1 MLSGIRRCGA
11 TLLLA
16 LLAVAIA
23 AQQAKAPAAA
33 DALGISLRREVDRFI
48 EQDRLDPPAPCQILF
63 VGSSSIVKWR
73 PALAADMAPLPV
85 INRGFGSSQFEYVN
99 RWFDELVTPY
109 RPRAIVLYEG
119 ENDLDA
125 GKAVSRVVKDLDTF
139 MQLKTHKLKDTPV
152 YFISVKPSK
161 ARFAQLPLQ
170 SAVNA
175 QVRER
180 AAERSDLH
188 FIDVV
193 PEMLADGKPRDIFE
207 PDGLHMARAGYLIW
221 RRLVRAALVPDTEA
235 QARRCRARTSHEAAA
250 PAP

>member
-1 MLSGIRRCGA
+1 V
-11 TLLLA
+11 
-16 LLAVAIA
+16 LLAVLAAAIA
-23 AQQAKAPAAA
+23 AQQPQTPATA
-33 DALGISLRREVDRFI
+33 DALGISLRREVDRFVQ
-48 EQDRLDPPAPCQILF
+48 QDRLAPPAPCQILF

-73 PALAADMAPLPV
+73 ATLAADMAPLPV

-119 ENDLDA
+119 ENDLAA
-125 GKAVSRVVKDLDTF
+125 GKTMSRVVKDFDTF
-139 MQLKTHKLKDTPV
+139 MQLKTQRLEDTPV

-180 AAERSDLH
+180 AAHRGDVH

-193 PEMLADGKPRDIFE
+193 PQMLADGKPRDIFE
-207 PDGLHMARAGYLIW
+207 PDGLHMTREGYLIW
-221 RRLVRAALVPDTEA
+221 RQLVRAALLPDTEA
-235 QARRCRARTSHEAAA
+235 QARRCHARASSATAA
-250 PAP
+250 PAR